1 MDAVSIKKRRT
12 PLSSRREKRWSMNS
26 QRLDEIVAQLMQPVS
41 MKNQEQIFN
50 HNITELLEEY
60 MTEAGLRALEGG
72 EDVRVNFPEMA
83 ILLQRT
89 VDIYSHKVDCL
100 HQSILDYCDKL
111 LTARQVKPFSFAV
124 RRRSFAASMLRYA
137 TRVRVVL
144 REEEEEEEEAQG
156 QAAAET
162 AARRARRRASAELDF
177 AHIALSAAAPREPAA
192 ARPPPTLPRMYVELE
207 PRRITAADV
216 ELQDY
221 AGEHIGLLSDYQVTC
236 RLHRGMLVDELED
249 GSSQAR
255 PLRPISLLELQEAIA
270 AAAPPPLAAST
281 PERDSPPRTPDPP
294 RHRRTSDLDATLQS
308 PDLAADIRGPHLAT
322 PDMAAVAHAPE
333 LAAPLDTP
341 DAARL
346 DDTCRTPA
354 ADRTT
359 PKHNKKE
366 RKRRSE
372 TSIDTAIKISVGEDL
387 RQKLDEVQEFSIP
400 ATWIR
405 KIFPG
410 WSPEE
415 GARAVA
421 AAAKHAS
428 KLLDSDDDDGF
439 FEQSSVAD
447 SDASRAEEPRL
458 ADLAP
463 AALHGLAPPEG
474 AGDGWQQ
481 THRAL
486 APQTSQSRALGAGAD
501 AAGGRGPAV
510 RVGRERLRRGV
521 AAPTSHV
528 LLATLF
534 LANSRN
540 VEVLAGPALSVAEFS
555 LRLLSMD
562 ERRYSEAA
570 AQEPFMR

>member
-1 MDAVSIKKRRT
+1 
-12 PLSSRREKRWSMNS
+12 MNS

-111 LTARQVKPFSFAV
+111 LTAR
-124 RRRSFAASMLRYA
+124 
-137 TRVRVVL
+137 
-144 REEEEEEEEAQG
+144 EEEEEEEEAQG

-162 AARRARRRASAELDF
+162 AARRARRRASVELDF

-255 PLRPISLLELQEAIA
+255 ALRPISLLELQEAIA

-341 DAARL
+341 DGARL

-405 KIFPG
+405 KIVKKRKTEILANRWQIREETPIPRGEFPG

-481 THRAL
+481 RVLARAAAAPAPDVRAL
-486 APQTSQSRALGAGAD
+486 ARAVMRALGAGAD
-501 AAGGRGPAV
+501 AAGGAGPAV
-510 RVGRERLRRGV
+510 AWHELRRGV

-555 LRLLSMD
+555 LRLLSLD